1 MFYYEVIAQFAKA
14 DAPSFKTEGYEALLL
29 EAKDYFNV
37 KSRVAS
43 NPKKMTEL
51 NIVDDETIRIV
62 FSSNDSLN
70 IAQASRSLRVFIMYL
85 LDETHPLNFS
95 DLVCGKR
102 LFRMSATECIT
113 SIGNKT
119 NEKREKKVLD
129 LDEFEKLDM
138 ESKLTQIYKAL
149 LENIREGDY

>member
-14 DAPSFKTEGYEALLL
+14 DAPSFETEGYEALLL
-29 EAKDYFNV
+29 DAKDYFNV

-43 NPKKMTEL
+43 NPKEITEL
-51 NIVDDETIRIV
+51 QIVDDETIRIV
-62 FSSNDSLN
+62 FCSNESIN

-85 LDETHPLNFS
+85 LDETHPVNFS

-102 LFRMSATECIT
+102 LFRMLATECVT
-113 SIGNKT
+113 NTGKKM
-119 NEKREKKVLD
+119 NEKITKKILD

-138 ESKLTQIYKAL
+138 ESKLIQIYKVL